1 MIAGNIRVTV
11 LAVVVVSLLGAGWA
25 LAIDK
30 KLIERVED
38 SGEVYGQLINAPD
51 QGVPERLLKDAQCV
65 AVIPALKK
73 GAFIFGGKHGK
84 GVVTCRNDS
93 GKWSP
98 LSFLT
103 ISGGSFGLQIGGQSS
118 DLVLFI
124 MSEKGARSLVRSEF
138 TLGGDASVA
147 AGPVGRQATADT
159 DVALNA
165 DILAYARTKG
175 LFAGI
180 SLDGSSVRND
190 GKAIKDYYGKRLD
203 PEQILFQHQVPTNPS
218 HGQALF
224 DKLP

>member
-1 MIAGNIRVTV
+1 MKAGNIRVAI
-11 LAVVVVSLLGAGWA
+11 LAVFLVSLLSAGWA

-38 SGEVYGQLINAPD
+38 SAEVYEQLINAPD

-84 GVVTCRNDS
+84 GIVTCRNNS

-118 DLVLFI
+118 DIVLFI

-203 PEQILFQHQVPTNPS
+203 PEAILFKHQVPTNPS
-218 HGQALF
+218 YGQGLF
-224 DKLP
+224 DQLP